1 MPTHCGCNSALD
13 GGYCTCSGA
22 GTMPHAGQGESLTLG
37 HFGYMAGTGLLVMPT
52 PATSMTSGD
61 LGVTEF
67 RDVKMVVP
75 GAGLEPA

>member
-1 MPTHCGCNSALD
+1 
-13 GGYCTCSGA
+13 
-22 GTMPHAGQGESLTLG
+22 MPHVDQGESLTLG
-37 HFGYMAGTGLLVMPT
+37 HFGYMAGAGLLVMPT

-67 RDVKMVVP
+67 SVVKMVVP